1 MITITTKKI
10 KEQPSEITID
20 RSEVTIIR
28 HLPSCPKCK
37 QTEDIF
43 FFNVTS
49 EVYECLRCNLRFRF
63 AH

>member
-1 MITITTKKI
+1 MIMPTTKKV

-28 HLPSCPKCK
+28 HLPTCPKCK
-37 QTEDIF
+37 LTDDIF
-43 FFNVTS
+43 FFDVTS
-49 EVYECLRCNLRFRF
+49 EIYECLRCNLRFRF